1 MPLANAYIM
10 AVDAPMME
18 FMKSLAVRVNA
29 EKTEG
34 AELSVILNLPDI
46 TEVYSLDVYNSLLH

>member
-1 MPLANAYIM
+1 M